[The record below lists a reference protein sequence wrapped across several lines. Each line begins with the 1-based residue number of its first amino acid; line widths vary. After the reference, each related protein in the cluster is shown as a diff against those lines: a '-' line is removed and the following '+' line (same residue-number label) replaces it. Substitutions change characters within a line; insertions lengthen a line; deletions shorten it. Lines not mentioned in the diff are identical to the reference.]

1 MPPSRAESVAPFR
14 ARAHAPA
21 RARALCTSPLL
32 RFVSCPLSLPPPIL
46 RLTHGITRCTYLYLA
61 LCLFLFPCRISPLLS
76 YSLPLPLSFPL
87 CFPVLRFPSSLSL
100 WPLFARG
107 SRYTHLPLPGH
118 PLSHPKERSTPHHG
132 GTVARSGRWPRDH
145 VVCISHTLLT
155 YICIGSHLDVCTR
168 APMHMHVGQPAE
180 PRTRSFRGK

>member
-1 MPPSRAESVAPFR
+1 MYVTVTPFR
-14 ARAHAPA
+14 VLSSLPSPTNSPSNPRYHSLYVPLS
-21 RARALCTSPLL
+21 RSLSFPLSLSHLSSPLL
-32 RFVSCPLSLPPPIL
+32 L
-46 RLTHGITRCTYLYLA
+46 
-61 LCLFLFPCRISPLLS
+61 
-76 YSLPLPLSFPL
+76 SLPLPLSFPL
-87 CFPVLRFPSSLSL
+87 CFPVLRFPSSLAP
-100 WPLFARG
+100 WPQFARG

-155 YICIGSHLDVCTR
+155 YICIDSHLDVCTR